1 MLLPEAELLGWVT
14 NSKQWIKA
22 KIYLGAQVAHGG
34 GVFNLYGVMGEC
46 VHVRIWYGCMWCMCQ
61 REVCVCER
69 CTCVRVISVSV
80 ECMVYMFV
88 CECVMC
94 VQPSVF
100 VEGRSRRSG
109 YRQSFLE
116 AVMSELPVY
125 SIPVRLSSPH
135 SAERILVKFSMSL
148 SLPNLTLVSSS
159 SLYLPHWI
167 PISVNGTCFT

>member
-22 KIYLGAQVAHGG
+22 KIYLGAQVAHE
-34 GVFNLYGVMGEC
+34 GVYLIRTEWWWVCTC
-46 VHVRIWYGCMWCMCQ
+46 VYMVRVYVVYMSVWS
-61 REVCVCER
+61 VCVWET
-69 CTCVRVISVSV
+69 CTCVRGISVSV
-80 ECMVYMFV
+80 GCMVYMFV

-94 VQPSVF
+94 VNPSVF

-116 AVMSELPVY
+116 VVMSELSVY

-135 SAERILVKFSMSL
+135 SIERILVKFSVSL
-148 SLPNLTLVSSS
+148 PLPNLTLVS
-159 SLYLPHWI
+159 
-167 PISVNGTCFT
+167 

>member
-1 MLLPEAELLGWVT
+1 M
-14 NSKQWIKA
+14 
-22 KIYLGAQVAHGG
+22 
-34 GVFNLYGVMGEC
+34 
-46 VHVRIWYGCMWCMCQ
+46 
-61 REVCVCER
+61 
-69 CTCVRVISVSV
+69 RVISVFV

-94 VQPSVF
+94 VHPSVF

-135 SAERILVKFSMSL
+135 STERSSPCLCHYQTSRLFLRLHFIYPTESPSQSTAPASPRYLDRKPGNYSRVSFSHTLYSTYLQLLLVLPSKYSQNL
-148 SLPNLTLVSSS
+148 SISHNLYSTINQK
-159 SLYLPHWI
+159 LYIFCLDY
-167 PISVNGTCFT
+167 